1 MSYSTVEPVI
11 VSSIDAVSRK
21 YRLDPSQYNADVEK
35 IIRHC
40 AKNNITLK
48 IIKRFGRIR
57 ETYLPNRFSR
67 SYTGSKYL
75 EL

>member
-48 IIKRFGRIR
+48 SLQDLGWIR
-57 ETYLPNRFSR
+57 ET
-67 SYTGSKYL
+67 
-75 EL
+75 